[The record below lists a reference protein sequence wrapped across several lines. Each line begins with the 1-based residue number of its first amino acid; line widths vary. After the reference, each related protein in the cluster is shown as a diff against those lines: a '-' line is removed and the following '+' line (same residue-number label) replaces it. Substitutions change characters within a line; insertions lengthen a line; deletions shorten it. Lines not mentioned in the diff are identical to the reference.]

1 MTEQVNNDTTSDT
14 TTTITTVYI
23 SNLPFTASERDLHAF
38 LNNYGASSVLIPTQ
52 TVRRFSKRHNS
63 NPRKPLGIAFAQ
75 FANNALA
82 LKAIQDLNGTVFQNQ
97 KLFLKLHVPYEA
109 DSTPDTDVKKPKE
122 KNKVK
127 KTPETAADTVYCHDL
142 PDDITDSE
150 IRELFQ
156 LYSPQEIWIYRSKV
170 YRRKCIPFAPHQITA
185 ALVTLQSETPI
196 GDICDSVAKTA
207 TLRGKSIIV
216 KPAYVSK
223 IQEIKQLV
231 KDNLTNA
238 RDPPPAALAEPAP
251 APAPVEPAEQV
262 QEGQDNAETNDVPPP
277 PASSSDRPTVAAT

>member
-1 MTEQVNNDTTSDT
+1 MPSSQ
-14 TTTITTVYI
+14 TI
-23 SNLPFTASERDLHAF
+23 L
-38 LNNYGASSVLIPTQ
+38 
-52 TVRRFSKRHNS
+52 
-63 NPRKPLGIAFAQ
+63 
-75 FANNALA
+75 LA

-238 RDPPPAALAEPAP
+238 QRPTSSALAEPA
-251 APAPVEPAEQV
+251 
-262 QEGQDNAETNDVPPP
+262 
-277 PASSSDRPTVAAT
+277 ASASASRASGASAGRARQCGNQ